1 MSKGKSTWKY
11 NKLLTAR
18 KNYFDGLSGPSLMQR
33 QDWYTLSTTPTMST
47 SPTNSVGIVLG
58 GYTSNPTIIQ
68 PGTSTISDIISQ
80 GNKPTTTTKPTRS
93 FLGLDWS
100 NPFKSSDIKKVAGA
114 IGGAVGNIGGALIGN
129 GYSSG
134 VGSTMRGLSG
144 IASAIPGPWGAA
156 ASAALGIGAGVTDR
170 LFGSKMNTENIA
182 KVEANINALNNFK
195 SDASNFDQLAQNW
208 SNAVGGMEFSDSFIG
223 SDGIF
228 SNKAKKKAR
237 SLREQVAAGKLWTDN
252 SLNNNAENISDTQMG
267 TLMENYLSLG
277 GNLLSKGGSIF
288 IKPEN
293 RGKFTET
300 KKRTGKTIE
309 ELTHSKNPLTRKR
322 AIFAQNAKKWHHA
335 FGGELNTQGGDFT
348 NGLLYIDNGG
358 SHESNP
364 NEGVPFGYDQ
374 NGIPN
379 LVEEGETVF
388 NDYVFS
394 KRLRIPKSLRKKYKL
409 GGDISYAEASKKL
422 AKESEERPNDPISTR
437 GLEYFMQDLAM
448 SQEISRTKN
457 NSKKSSKESNLFEG
471 GGNTGSGSN
480 KPRLQ
485 VIDPEKVRR
494 QARQQ
499 ARLRVVNTERR
510 LKGDPPLTLTRP
522 DDPSMEQYKTSKY
535 TMSSFPMWTPLMDPN
550 IDLSTTLQPPSGFEY
565 NGYSTGRTNTS
576 AQKTNNNSNS
586 GNYSNTQVVNPIVY
600 TDTYSDGSNKTKT
613 KTAYRQSSVDSSNR
627 SSSSDRGTKSNTK
640 GNTDN
645 SQTSIVPTIK
655 YEHKIRRADGTL
667 EDLPTTDQY
676 YSGVDYNTG
685 NTWADTFKDKYSFDI
700 TKNFADTTNSD
711 GSITRRYFYTPV
723 TPKQEKQNDKV
734 FSKGTDGQY
743 TIITGDD
750 PYTTLFNSGNYSLAN
765 KVQNPDGS
773 YNYYYDPV
781 EETPPVEPRPTWM
794 RYTPAAA
801 LGITSLTDALGLTNK
816 PDYTNAD
823 AIAEMYKGTS
833 LYRPVS
839 FSPLGNYLTYRPFD
853 RDYYLNK
860 MSSEAGATRRN
871 LLNTSGGNRAAA
883 RAGLLAADNQYLG
896 KVGDLARQAEEFN
909 MQQKQ
914 AVADFNRETDSIN
927 ASGMFQAD
935 SANQR
940 AFMEAMSQYLK
951 GMETAAAMREK
962 ARLTAD
968 AAKSANLSNFITSI
982 GDIGRENMAW
992 NWRDFYKATSAPVAT
1007 ELEAL
1012 LGETPQTTTQ
1022 TTSKKDSTTSKAKGG
1037 KIKRRKGLTY

>member
-18 KNYFDGLSGPSLMQR
+18 RNYF
-33 QDWYTLSTTPTMST
+33 T
-47 SPTNSVGIVLG
+47 G
-58 GYTSNPTIIQ
+58 G
-68 PGTSTISDIISQ
+68 GD
-80 GNKPTTTTKPTRS
+80 TTKPG

-100 NPFKSSDIKKVAGA
+100 NPFKDSDIKKVAGA

-134 VGSTMRGLSG
+134 AGSTMRGLSG
-144 IASAIPGPWGAA
+144 IASAIPGPWGVAS
-156 ASAALGIGAGVTDR
+156 SAALGIGAGVTDR

-237 SLREQVAAGKLWTDN
+237 SLREQVAAGKLWADN

-300 KKRTGKTIE
+300 KRRTGKTTE

-348 NGLLYIDNGG
+348 NGLLYIDSGG

-394 KRLRIPKSLRKKYKL
+394 KRLRVPKSLRKKYKL
-409 GGDISYAEASKKL
+409 GSDLSYAEASKKL

-457 NSKKSSKESNLFEG
+457 NSKESSKESNLFDI

-499 ARLRVVNTERR
+499 ARQQARLRVVNTERR

-522 DDPSMEQYKTSKY
+522 NDPSMEQYNTSKY
-535 TMSSFPMWTPLMDPN
+535 TMPSFPMWTPLMDPN

-586 GNYSNTQVVNPIVY
+586 DNNSNTQVVNPIVY

-613 KTAYRQSSVDSSNR
+613 KTAYSQSSVGGSNR
-627 SSSSDRGTKSNTK
+627 SSSSNRGTKSNI
-640 GNTDN
+640 GN
-645 SQTSIVPTIK
+645 SQTPPEPKIT
-655 YEHKIRRADGTL
+655 YEHMLRDANGNL
-667 EDLPTTDQY
+667 VPLPSEAQY
-676 YSGVDYNTG
+676 YTGVNFDTG
-685 NTWADTFKDKYSFDI
+685 KTWADTFKDKYSFDI
-700 TKNFADTTNSD
+700 NDYSDKNNPN
-711 GSITRRYFYTPV
+711 GSITRRYFYTLK
-723 TPKQEKQNDKV
+723 TPETPEVKPK
-734 FSKGTDGQY
+734 SKYFYRDANGTNP
-743 TIITGDD
+743 IEVTGDD
-750 PYTTLFNSGNYSLAN
+750 PVTEIMNKGRYTLGYRS
-765 KVQNPDGS
+765 QNDDGS

-781 EETPPVEPRPTWM
+781 KETPPVEPRPTWM

-823 AIAEMYKGTS
+823 TIAEMYKGTS

-883 RAGLLAADNQYLG
+883 RAGLLAADNNYLG
-896 KVGDLARQAEEFN
+896 KIGELARQAEEFN
-909 MQQKQ
+909 MQQRQ

-935 SANQR
+935 SANQK

-992 NWRDFYKATSAPVAT
+992 NWRDFYKATSAPIAT
-1007 ELEAL
+1007 ELDPL
-1012 LGETPQTTTQ
+1012 LGGGTQTTAS
-1022 TTSKKDSTTSKAKGG
+1022 TTSKKDDTTSKAKGG

>member
-18 KNYFDGLSGPSLMQR
+18 RNYF
-33 QDWYTLSTTPTMST
+33 T
-47 SPTNSVGIVLG
+47 G
-58 GYTSNPTIIQ
+58 G
-68 PGTSTISDIISQ
+68 GD
-80 GNKPTTTTKPTRS
+80 TTKPG

-100 NPFKSSDIKKVAGA
+100 NPFKGSDIKKVAGA

-134 VGSTMRGLSG
+134 AGNTMRSLSG

-156 ASAALGIGAGVTDR
+156 ASAALGLGAGITDR
-170 LFGSKMNTENIA
+170 FFGSKMNTENIA

-208 SNAVGGMEFSDSFIG
+208 ANAVGGMEFSDSFIG
-223 SDGIF
+223 SDGMF
-228 SNKAKKKAR
+228 SNKAKNKAR
-237 SLREQVAAGKLWTDN
+237 SLREQVAAGKLWADN

-300 KKRTGKTIE
+300 KKRTGKTTE
-309 ELTHSKNPLTRKR
+309 ELTHSKNPITRKR
-322 AIFAQNAKKWHHA
+322 AIFAQNAKKWKHEDGGLLDLGHINQYNK
-335 FGGELNTQGGDFT
+335 FGWGGQVGTLNTHGGDFPMPG
-348 NGLLYIDNGG
+348 NFISINAGG
-358 SHESNP
+358 SHSENP

-394 KRLRIPKSLRKKYKL
+394 KRLRVPKSLRKKYKL
-409 GGDISYAEASKKL
+409 GGDLSYAEASKKL

-457 NSKKSSKESNLFEG
+457 NNKKSSKEGNLFEG
-471 GGNTGSGSN
+471 GGNTNSGSN
-480 KPRLQ
+480 KPGLQ
-485 VIDPEKVRR
+485 VIDPEKARR

-510 LKGDPPLTLTRP
+510 LKGDPPLTLTRL
-522 DDPSMEQYKTSKY
+522 DDPSMDQYKTSKY

-550 IDLSTTLQPPSGFEY
+550 IDFSTTLQPPSGFEY
-565 NGYSTGRTNTS
+565 NGYSTSNTNAST
-576 AQKTNNNSNS
+576 QKTNNNSNS

-613 KTAYRQSSVDSSNR
+613 KTAYSQSSVNSSNR
-627 SSSSDRGTKSNTK
+627 SSSSNRGTKSNTK
-640 GNTDN
+640 SNSAN
-645 SQTSIVPTIK
+645 SQTSTVPTIK
-655 YEHKIRRADGTL
+655 YEHKIRNSDGTL
-667 EDLPTTDQY
+667 TDLPVEEQY
-676 YSGVDYNTG
+676 YSGPNYNTG
-685 NTWADTFKDKYSFDI
+685 KTWADTFKDKYSFDI
-700 TKNFADTTNSD
+700 NDYSEKTNPD

-743 TIITGDD
+743 TRITGDD
-750 PYTTLFNSGNYSLAN
+750 PYTTLFNSGRYSLAN

-883 RAGLLAADNQYLG
+883 MAGLLAADNQYLG
-896 KVGDLARQAEEFN
+896 KVGELARQAEEFN
-909 MQQKQ
+909 MQQRQ

-935 SANQR
+935 SANQK

-992 NWRDFYKATSAPVAT
+992 NWRDFYKETSAPIR
-1007 ELEAL
+1007 EDLKQL
-1012 LGETPQTTTQ
+1012 LGGDITQ
-1022 TTSKKDSTTSKAKGG
+1022 PLVAAKGG

>member
-1 MSKGKSTWKY
+1 MVIYGDINMKIKITSIP
-11 NKLLTAR
+11 NK
-18 KNYFDGLSGPSLMQR
+18 FG
-33 QDWYTLSTTPTMST
+33 W
-47 SPTNSVGIVLG
+47 G
-58 GYTSNPTIIQ
+58 G
-68 PGTSTISDIISQ
+68 
-80 GNKPTTTTKPTRS
+80 
-93 FLGLDWS
+93 
-100 NPFKSSDIKKVAGA
+100 
-114 IGGAVGNIGGALIGN
+114 
-129 GYSSG
+129 
-134 VGSTMRGLSG
+134 
-144 IASAIPGPWGAA
+144 
-156 ASAALGIGAGVTDR
+156 
-170 LFGSKMNTENIA
+170 
-182 KVEANINALNNFK
+182 
-195 SDASNFDQLAQNW
+195 
-208 SNAVGGMEFSDSFIG
+208 
-223 SDGIF
+223 
-228 SNKAKKKAR
+228 
-237 SLREQVAAGKLWTDN
+237 QV
-252 SLNNNAENISDTQMG
+252 G
-267 TLMENYLSLG
+267 TLN
-277 GNLLSKGGSIF
+277 
-288 IKPEN
+288 
-293 RGKFTET
+293 
-300 KKRTGKTIE
+300 
-309 ELTHSKNPLTRKR
+309 TH
-322 AIFAQNAKKWHHA
+322 
-335 FGGELNTQGGDFT
+335 GGDFPMPG
-348 NGLLYIDNGG
+348 NFISINAGG
-358 SHESNP
+358 SHSENP

-394 KRLRIPKSLRKKYKL
+394 KRLRVPKSLRKKYKL

-457 NSKKSSKESNLFEG
+457 NSKKSSKESNLFDV

-510 LKGDPPLTLTRP
+510 LKGDPPLTLTRH

-535 TMSSFPMWTPLMDPN
+535 TMPSFPMWTPLMDTN

-565 NGYSTGRTNTS
+565 NGYSTSSTNTS

-586 GNYSNTQVVNPIVY
+586 DNNSNTQIVNPIAY
-600 TDTYSDGSNKTKT
+600 TDTYSDSSNKTKT
-613 KTAYRQSSVDSSNR
+613 KTAYSQSSVDGSNR
-627 SSSSDRGTKSNTK
+627 SSSSNMGTKSNTK

-645 SQTSIVPTIK
+645 SQTSTVPTIK
-655 YEHKIRRADGTL
+655 YEHRVRDTKNNTL
-667 EDLPTTDQY
+667 KDLPVGEQY
-676 YSGVDYNTG
+676 YTGRNFSTG
-685 NTWADTFKDKYSFDI
+685 NTWEEVFGDKYSFDI
-700 TKNFADTTNSD
+700 SKDYADFTNPD
-711 GSITRRYFYTPV
+711 GSITRRYFYTTKTPKTPEVKPKSKYFYRDANGTNPTEVTSDDPV
-723 TPKQEKQNDKV
+723 TEIMNKGRYTLGYRSQND
-734 FSKGTDGQY
+734 
-743 TIITGDD
+743 
-750 PYTTLFNSGNYSLAN
+750 
-765 KVQNPDGS
+765 DGS
-773 YNYYYDPV
+773 YNYYYDPI

-883 RAGLLAADNQYLG
+883 MAGLLAADNQYLG

-909 MQQKQ
+909 MQQRQ

-935 SANQR
+935 SANQK

-992 NWRDFYKATSAPVAT
+992 NWRDFYKATSAPIR
-1007 ELEAL
+1007 EDLEKL
-1012 LGETPQTTTQ
+1012 LGGDVTQ
-1022 TTSKKDSTTSKAKGG
+1022 PLVAAKGG